1 MKEII
6 QNTENLMLKVID
18 SLKRDLGTVST
29 GRANPN
35 LLDTVKV
42 ESYGSYM
49 PLKQVSSVSVSDSS
63 TLVVQAWDKNMV
75 SHIEKAIIAANLG
88 LNPMI
93 DGMTIRINIPK
104 LSEERRKDLCKIVK
118 RYGEDKKVAIRNI
131 RKDSM
136 DSIKKK
142 AKEVSEDLVRD
153 TEKNIQDLTDKYCK
167 NVDELVSIKE
177 KELLKN

>member
-1 MKEII
+1 MQEILH
-6 QNTENLMLKVID
+6 NTENLMIKAID

-49 PLKQVSSVSVSDSS
+49 PLKQVANVSVSDSS
-63 TLVVQAWDKNMV
+63 TIIVQAWDKSTV

-88 LNPMI
+88 LNPMV

-104 LSEERRKDLCKIVK
+104 LSEERRKELCKVVK
-118 RYGEDKKVAIRNI
+118 RYGEDKKVAIRNA
-131 RKDSM
+131 RKDGLE
-136 DSIKKK
+136 SIKKI
-142 AKEVSEDLVRD
+142 AKEHSEDLVKD
-153 TEKNIQDLTDKYCK
+153 TEKEVQNLTDKYCK
-167 NVDELVSIKE
+167 NVDDLVAIKE
-177 KELLKN
+177 KDLLTI